1 MTNNPDSW
9 APFDWVSERAKCT
22 PFKVF
27 QVLRVQ
33 VKRDIEIR
41 NALTVEI
48 PASKTFSFQGD
59 GQWFAVV
66 YGNCKGV
73 KLDLSD
79 SGIEVLDVASA
90 KPIFRGIL
98 TLSDDGQCRLR
109 VEQKEYDL
117 WQFRKLA
124 LHDLFF
130 INQEIVL

>member
-1 MTNNPDSW
+1 MSTTPNSW

-22 PFKVF
+22 PLKVF
-27 QVLRVQ
+27 EALRAQVRT
-33 VKRDIEIR
+33 DMEIR
-41 NALTVEI
+41 NSLSAQL
-48 PASKTFSFQGD
+48 PAHKTFSFQEN

-73 KLDLSD
+73 KFELTK
-79 SGIEVLDVASA
+79 SGVMVRDIASFN
-90 KPIFRGIL
+90 PICNSVL

-109 VEQKEYDL
+109 IDQTEYDL

-130 INQEIVL
+130 VNQEIVL